1 MSFSP
6 WNPTHLVSHLI
17 LPKQIFSRFSDTFME
32 KLSLF
37 LHSYLNIAS
46 LFLVHSLICS
56 LALRLPAEISSLVLQ
71 YSRTPWQS
79 QDAFWR
85 NSAAAIN
92 CKPYPDQTSTLQGCA
107 EDWQK
112 GGGEF
117 EPREIPLHRY
127 TGESTQVQ
135 THLAFRQQR
144 QAYLLHFIM
153 RRWWARSPKAFRCFD
168 I

>member
-1 MSFSP
+1 MQGMSFSP
-6 WNPTHLVSHLI
+6 WNSTHLVSHLI

-32 KLSLF
+32 KLSLM

-46 LFLVHSLICS
+46 RFLVHSLICT

-107 EDWQK
+107 EGWQK
-112 GGGEF
+112 GGENLSPEKF
-117 EPREIPLHRY
+117 HC
-127 TGESTQVQ
+127 TDTQERVYRSKRIW
-135 THLAFRQQR
+135 HLDSRGK
-144 QAYLLHFIM
+144 LISCIL
-153 RRWWARSPKAFRCFD
+153 
-168 I
+168 